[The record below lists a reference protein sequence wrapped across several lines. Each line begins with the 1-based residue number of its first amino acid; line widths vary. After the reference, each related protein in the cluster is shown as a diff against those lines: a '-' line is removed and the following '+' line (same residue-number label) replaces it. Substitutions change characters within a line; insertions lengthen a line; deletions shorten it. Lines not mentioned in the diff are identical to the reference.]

1 MGPSDKEVAA
11 VAAKVKDLDP
21 RDRTRVVVRSLLTIT
36 VLWVVLFGVYF
47 YERFIDLSH
56 TGPVLELVIGV
67 ILIVVVLVFQYR
79 KITSARYPMV
89 RAIEAV
95 CTIIPFFLVIFSM
108 IYLSMPIAAA
118 DNFSVHLDH
127 IKALYFT
134 VTTFST
140 VGFGDITPTTD
151 IARLVVSVQM
161 LLDLVL
167 IGVGLRLMLNAA
179 RTGLAR
185 DQAESSSAS

>member
-108 IYLSMPIAAA
+108 IYLSMSIAAA